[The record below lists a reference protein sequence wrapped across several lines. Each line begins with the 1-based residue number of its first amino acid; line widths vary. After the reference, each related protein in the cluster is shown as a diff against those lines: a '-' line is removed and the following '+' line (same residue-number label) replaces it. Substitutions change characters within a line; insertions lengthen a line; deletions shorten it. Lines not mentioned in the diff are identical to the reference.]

1 MTVQHVN
8 NGAELESGHMNIH
21 ENNHHEWP
29 STSERQRW
37 TQNDWRNQFLKTDWS
52 QFYIIYCTGVVHQNC
67 KQHCPSRTGIPQS
80 ACTLGAHTKMLDSRS
95 TESDILRLLMHIFHN
110 LQKMEKTS
118 WNPYWQVTEMD
129 APLHSSN
136 MTIWNAVDMPNFSSS
151 LNLPKLWHLHLGKWK
166 ESPVKKM
173 SYI

>member
-37 TQNDWRNQFLKTDWS
+37 AQNDWRNQFLKTDWS

-67 KQHCPSRTGIPQS
+67 KQHCPSE
-80 ACTLGAHTKMLDSRS
+80 L
-95 TESDILRLLMHIFHN
+95 
-110 LQKMEKTS
+110 
-118 WNPYWQVTEMD
+118 
-129 APLHSSN
+129 
-136 MTIWNAVDMPNFSSS
+136 
-151 LNLPKLWHLHLGKWK
+151 
-166 ESPVKKM
+166 
-173 SYI
+173 